1 MNVITIESEAY
12 KALIEKIDSLSRFVE
27 LNQPSVNPEDAWI
40 DGEDVCQYLRISQ
53 RTLQRLRS
61 TGNITYSSLGGKVYY
76 TIAEIKKL
84 LENRKVRSSV
94 ESVDEL
100 CEMYKKR
107 ISNLQEK
114 GKDIGSL

>member
-27 LNQPSVNPEDAWI
+27 LNQPSVNPDEAWI
-40 DGEDVCQYLRISQ
+40 DGEDVCKYLRISQ

-61 TGNITYSSLGGKVYY
+61 SGSITYSSLGGKVYY

-100 CEMYKKR
+100 CEMYKNR
-107 ISNLQEK
+107 ISNLQDN
-114 GKDIGSL
+114 GKNNSSL

>member
-1 MNVITIESEAY
+1 MNVVTIESEAY

-27 LNQPSVNPEDAWI
+27 LNQPSVNPEEAWI
-40 DGEDVCQYLRISQ
+40 DGEDVCTYLRISS

-61 TGNITYSSLGGKVYY
+61 SGKIAYSSLGGKIYY

-84 LENRKVRSSV
+84 LESRKVRTSV

-100 CEMYKKR
+100 CEMYKNR
-107 ISNLQEK
+107 ISNLQDK
-114 GKDIGSL
+114 GTNKGSL